1 MGPIPTSNEVITR
14 QEYEVR
20 HAELRTEVLREIVD
34 LEQKISDMS
43 GKLTALTRAVE
54 RNSTDSWKLIAT
66 TVLGILAGFVAG
78 YFSHLLH

>member
-1 MGPIPTSNEVITR
+1 MGPIPMNTDSVSR
-14 QEYEVR
+14 QEYEIR

-43 GKLTALTRAVE
+43 GKLTALTHAVE

-66 TVLGILAGFVAG
+66 TVLGIMAGFIAG
-78 YFSHLLH
+78 YFSYLLH